1 MTVGEIKS
9 EQKQG
14 IEQLKSRHSK
24 RLRTSIEEEMREA
37 ERLGDEEKIRK
48 LLKRFEDLT

>member
-1 MTVGEIKS
+1 
-9 EQKQG
+9 
-14 IEQLKSRHSK
+14 
-24 RLRTSIEEEMREA
+24 MREA